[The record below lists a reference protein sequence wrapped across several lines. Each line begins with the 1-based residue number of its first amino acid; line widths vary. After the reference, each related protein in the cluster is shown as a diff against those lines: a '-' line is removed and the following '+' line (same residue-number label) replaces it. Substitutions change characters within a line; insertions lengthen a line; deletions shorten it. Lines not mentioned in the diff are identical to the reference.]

1 MKHVITFT
9 LLATIFYTTQTME
22 KEEEKKKKQP
32 QQQQVIYPFHSES
45 EIQTPEYQ
53 QVKNGINH
61 LLQTEEGTNALEYIK
76 LKYLNPSR
84 QLPIPIHTSLEQCG
98 LLVDGKIPKEIYSA
112 VEEYRSTTAY
122 FKQVKKSQKALFNN
136 HLNTLTAEK
145 QAKVLEGTKQ
155 MLAFKKR
162 LDEEKKKSKD
172 P

>member
-22 KEEEKKKKQP
+22 EEEKKEQP
-32 QQQQVIYPFHSES
+32 QQQQVIYPFHPEP

-53 QVKNGINH
+53 QVKNSINH
-61 LLQTEEGTNALEYIK
+61 LLQTEKGANTLECIK

-84 QLPIPIHTSLEQCG
+84 QLPIPIHNSLEQCG
-98 LLVDGKIPKEIYSA
+98 LLVNGKIPEEIYSA
-112 VEEYRSTTAY
+112 VEKYRSTTAY
-122 FKQVKKSQKALFNN
+122 FKQVKKSQKELFNN

-155 MLAFKKR
+155 MLAFKKK
-162 LDEEKKKSKD
+162 LDEAKKKSKD